1 MAAQFRA
8 QLGQLATSGGSHR
21 DLGDKYRAVL
31 EGILLLGEDDLVD
44 SLKVCFLVSSYIF
57 NIIDQS
63 LIKTFSY

>member
-8 QLGQLATSGGSHR
+8 QLGQLASSGGSHR

-44 SLKVCFLVSSYIF
+44 SLKVYILVFLI
-57 NIIDQS
+57 IIDQ
-63 LIKTFSY
+63 L

>member
-8 QLGQLATSGGSHR
+8 QLGQLASSGGSHR

-44 SLKVCFLVSSYIF
+44 SLKVCIVCFLNYNWSV
-57 NIIDQS
+57 IIQ
-63 LIKTFSY
+63 TFSY